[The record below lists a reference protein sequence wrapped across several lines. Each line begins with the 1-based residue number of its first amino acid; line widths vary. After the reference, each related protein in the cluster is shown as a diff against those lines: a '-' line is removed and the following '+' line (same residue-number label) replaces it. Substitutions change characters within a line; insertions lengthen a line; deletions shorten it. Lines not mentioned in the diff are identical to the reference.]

1 MNYAVIG
8 NNFGDEGKGLAV
20 DHLTLRRHALVVRHN
35 GGAQA
40 AHTVERD
47 EGRFVFH
54 ELSSGSFNGAD
65 TYWAGTFYPDLYKLE
80 EEAEDFRALS
90 GRKVKIHASP
100 DAAVTLLYDVFLNQK
115 KEELRGDGKYGSCGM
130 GIWEA
135 TRRSG
140 YGKDNE
146 FAVTIGDLIGSSA
159 GDIAILMKKIEVEYM
174 PLRYEKYGIS
184 EPLTLERERYADIMA
199 RAADKYVTLAE
210 REAKLLQ
217 GYEDVVFEGGQGLL
231 LDNARED
238 LWPHTTCSRTNL
250 SNPVSIMESNGM
262 CIDEAVYVTR
272 TYLTRH
278 GAGPFKEDP
287 DLMFEDLTNMPN
299 PWQDKIRFGRHK
311 SAEELITR
319 AVDDARDNVPYD
331 VVTSLFVTHLNETD
345 KHILTCDDGDVSLN
359 DFTKLAKEFGIGRLY
374 LSGHRNAEYTTVKDI

>member
-65 TYWAGTFYPDLYKLE
+65 TYWASTFYPDLYKLE

-90 GRKVKIHASP
+90 GRKVKIYASP

-140 YGKDNE
+140 HE
-146 FAVTIGDLIGSSA
+146 FAVTIGDLMGRTA
-159 GDIAILMKKIEVEYM
+159 GDIAIIMKKIEDEYM

-238 LWPHTTCSRTNL
+238 LWPHTTCSRTNIT
-250 SNPVSIMESNGM
+250 NPVSIMEANGM
-262 CIDEAVYVTR
+262 RIDEAVYVTR

-278 GAGPFKEDP
+278 GAGPFKEDH
-287 DLMFEDLTNMPN
+287 DLMFEDLTNMRIHGR
-299 PWQDKIRFGRHK
+299 IR
-311 SAEELITR
+311 
-319 AVDDARDNVPYD
+319 
-331 VVTSLFVTHLNETD
+331 
-345 KHILTCDDGDVSLN
+345 
-359 DFTKLAKEFGIGRLY
+359 
-374 LSGHRNAEYTTVKDI
+374 